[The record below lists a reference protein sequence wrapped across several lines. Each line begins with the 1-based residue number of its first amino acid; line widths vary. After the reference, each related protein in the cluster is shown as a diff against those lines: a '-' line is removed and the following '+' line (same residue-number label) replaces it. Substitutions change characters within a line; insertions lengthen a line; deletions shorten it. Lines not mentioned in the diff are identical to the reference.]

1 MRDNQTPMNTSPQ
14 LRSNASV
21 HLDAI
26 RGAAALVVFFGHGR
40 PLFVSSRLVARS
52 APSAGTEAPRAGA
65 LPRTTLGHEAVI
77 IFFVLSG
84 YFVGGSVIRNVRR
97 GTFAWTRYLL
107 DRLSRLWVVLIPAL
121 LLGLA
126 LDRGGMHLWGA
137 LPGSLYTSPAGSLV
151 FPGLSARVGLSTLL
165 GNIFF
170 LQFSGVEPFGT
181 NVALWSLACEF
192 WYYLFFPLLLFA
204 LLRTRSL
211 ASRLTS
217 ILLCLLLLV
226 ACGKGVAIYFPLWL
240 AGCLVAVLPTRMLR
254 WQQRPAVAAL
264 GMLLLAICA
273 CCLKYSV
280 PSYVA
285 DLAIALVFSVLLWVI
300 LQNPRTSLSP
310 VYAFCAK
317 SMAKMSYTLYAVH
330 VPLLIFFCALLSPIW
345 HPQRLS
351 FPLLRE
357 LVAVYFVTFVI
368 ATLMYL
374 LFERN
379 TRLLRSWLSA
389 TIEAPR
395 ADSSAL
401 SSSVA
406 PRIRSTR

>member
-1 MRDNQTPMNTSPQ
+1 MNASPQ

-40 PLFVSSRLVARS
+40 PLFLSSRMIARS
-52 APSAGTEAPRAGA
+52 VSPAGAAVSPVGA
-65 LPRTTLGHEAVI
+65 LPRTTLGHEAVV

-84 YFVGGSVIRNVRR
+84 YFVGGSVIRSVRR
-97 GTFAWTRYLL
+97 GSFAWTRYLL

-126 LDRGGMHLWGA
+126 LDRAGMHLWGA

-151 FPGLSARVGLSTLL
+151 FPALAARLGLLTLL
-165 GNIFF
+165 GNVFF

-192 WYYLFFPLLLFA
+192 WYYLFFPLLLSA
-204 LLRTRSL
+204 LLTKRSL
-211 ASRLTS
+211 TSRLTS
-217 ILLCLLLLV
+217 IFLFVMLFV
-226 ACGKGVAIYFPLWL
+226 ACGKGVATYFPLWL
-240 AGCLVAVLPTRMLR
+240 AGCLVAVLPARLLR

-264 GMLLLAICA
+264 GVLLLATCA
-273 CCLKYSV
+273 GCVKSPI
-280 PSYVA
+280 PSYIA
-285 DLAIALVFSVLLWVI
+285 DLAITLVFSVLLWVI

-310 VYAFCAK
+310 VYAFFAR

-330 VPLLIFFCALLSPIW
+330 VPLLVFFCAFLSPVW

-351 FPLLRE
+351 SSLLRE
-357 LVAVYFVTFVI
+357 LAAVYLVTFLI
-368 ATLMYL
+368 ATLMYML
-374 LFERN
+374 LERN
-379 TRLLRSWLSA
+379 TSILRGWLRA
-389 TIEAPR
+389 TIEVPRTEPSGLSSPAAPR
-395 ADSSAL
+395 
-401 SSSVA
+401 V
-406 PRIRSTR
+406 PSTP